1 MLYINSPILLILLPV
16 NSKEVSLQ
24 IIPRGKNRRI
34 AYFFPTLSYRSQ
46 YRQLYS
52 DDGVATIF
60 TALCCFV
67 ATIFTV
73 HYYFNHINSSGI
85 VLEYAGK
92 DLPGF
97 GRQV

>member
-1 MLYINSPILLILLPV
+1 MH
-16 NSKEVSLQ
+16 
-24 IIPRGKNRRI
+24 
-34 AYFFPTLSYRSQ
+34 RSQ

-52 DDGVATIF
+52 DGVATIF
-60 TALCCFV
+60 TAHFIALSQPFLTI
-67 ATIFTV
+67 AT
-73 HYYFNHINSSGI
+73 NSSGI

>member
-1 MLYINSPILLILLPV
+1 MH
-16 NSKEVSLQ
+16 
-24 IIPRGKNRRI
+24 
-34 AYFFPTLSYRSQ
+34 RSQ

-52 DDGVATIF
+52 DGVATIF
-60 TALCCFV
+60 TAQYCFV
-67 ATIFTV
+67 ATIFTE
-73 HYYFNHINSSGI
+73 HYYFNHTNSSGI